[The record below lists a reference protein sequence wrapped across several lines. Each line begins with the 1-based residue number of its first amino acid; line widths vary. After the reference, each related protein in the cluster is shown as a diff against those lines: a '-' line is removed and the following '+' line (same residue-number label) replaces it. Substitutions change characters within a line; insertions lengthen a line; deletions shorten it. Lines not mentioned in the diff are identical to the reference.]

1 MGRYKEKEMTL
12 IDSQAFQKIK
22 AIRGRNNP
30 EEMETDNI
38 NATEDADNDNGES
51 SENIEFYVLSKVTLD
66 EEVVVHDRVTVMKQS
81 WKTTYEVINEK
92 YFEQTDVMFP
102 KDFIKM

>member
-1 MGRYKEKEMTL
+1 MGRYKEKAMTL

-30 EEMETDNI
+30 EEMETDKI

-51 SENIEFYVLSKVTLD
+51 SENFRT
-66 EEVVVHDRVTVMKQS
+66 
-81 WKTTYEVINEK
+81 EVIAKGIMDRE
-92 YFEQTDVMFP
+92 VMVQ
-102 KDFIKM
+102 I

>member
-1 MGRYKEKEMTL
+1 MEIPNSLEKTVIGRYKEKAMTL

-30 EEMETDNI
+30 EEMETDKI

-51 SENIEFYVLSKVTLD
+51 SENFRT
-66 EEVVVHDRVTVMKQS
+66 
-81 WKTTYEVINEK
+81 EVIAKGIMDRE
-92 YFEQTDVMFP
+92 VMVQ
-102 KDFIKM
+102 I